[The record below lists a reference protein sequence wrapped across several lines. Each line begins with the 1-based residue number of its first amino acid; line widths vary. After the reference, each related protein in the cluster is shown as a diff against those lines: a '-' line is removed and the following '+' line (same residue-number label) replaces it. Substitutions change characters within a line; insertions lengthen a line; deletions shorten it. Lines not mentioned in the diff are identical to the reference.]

1 MAVHRGC
8 FEAREVVLMRGRL
21 LRHSVLLLAV
31 TIGVVVAPAAVGKKP
46 SPPAGGKH
54 VLLVDDDKAQC
65 KEADF
70 TTIQAAVTAAA
81 PQTTILVCAGTYH
94 ESVTIT
100 KNDLRITAKRA
111 PGAVVLDGVGETLFA
126 GFYIQN
132 ASGNLIRGFRIQH
145 FHEAG
150 ILLDNG
156 DGNRIRMNVT
166 TGAHHDG
173 IELRV
178 GSSGNRIEHNR
189 AINNLASNACGIQIR
204 DAGSTGNVVRHNV
217 AVNNNWGI
225 RVGLAATG
233 NTVFHNRSVN
243 NRAFGILNF
252 SGANGT
258 SIKGNRVFRNPTGI
272 SVQGST
278 GVTVAR
284 NHAFGNTLDLQ
295 WDGVGTNTFRNN
307 HCNTSAPPGLCH

>member
-1 MAVHRGC
+1 M
-8 FEAREVVLMRGRL
+8 
-21 LRHSVLLLAV
+21 
-31 TIGVVVAPAAVGKKP
+31 VVAPAAAGKKP
-46 SPPAGGKH
+46 SPPQKGGKH
-54 VLLVDDDKAQC
+54 VLVVDDDKAQC
-65 KEADF
+65 KKADF

-100 KNDLRITAKRA
+100 KNDLRIRAKGA
-111 PGAVVLDGVGETLFA
+111 PGAVVLDGVGETLLA

-132 ASGNLIRGFRIQH
+132 ASGILIRGFRIQD

-156 DGNRIRMNVT
+156 DGNRIRKNAT

-173 IELRV
+173 IELRL
-178 GSSGNRIEHNR
+178 GSSDNRIEHNL
-189 AINNLASNACGIQIR
+189 AIDNLASNACGIQVR
-204 DAGSTGNVVRHNV
+204 DAGSTGNVVRHNRLI
-217 AVNNNWGI
+217 NNNWGI

-233 NTVFHNRSVN
+233 NVLFHNRSAN

-258 SIKGNRVFRNPTGI
+258 SIRGNRAFGNPTGI
-272 SVQGST
+272 AVQGST

-295 WDGVGTNTFRNN
+295 WDGAGTNTFKNN